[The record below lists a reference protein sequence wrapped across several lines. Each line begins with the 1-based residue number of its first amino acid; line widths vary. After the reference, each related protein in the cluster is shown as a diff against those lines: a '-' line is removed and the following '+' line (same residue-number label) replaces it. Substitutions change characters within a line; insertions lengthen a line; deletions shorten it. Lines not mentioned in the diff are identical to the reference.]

1 MHTIVIS
8 LGFQKKVKGKYDS
21 EYIDSI
27 IEKLSFNPRIGK
39 KFEAVNN
46 VFKFDLGFT
55 TNKKSEYS
63 ILYIYQ
69 GKSQP
74 LFIVNIFRKKEKDLL
89 SKVINSLVD
98 ETKLE

>member
-1 MHTIVIS
+1 MHTIINS
-8 LGFQKKVKGKYDS
+8 LGFQRKIKGKYDS

-27 IEKLSFNPRIGK
+27 IEKLSINPRIGK

-46 VFKFDLGFT
+46 VFKYELGFT

>member
-1 MHTIVIS
+1 MHTIIIS
-8 LGFQKKVKGKYDS
+8 LSFQKKVKGKYDS
-21 EYIDSI
+21 EHIDSI

-74 LFIVNIFRKKEKDLL
+74 LFIVNIFKKKEKDLL